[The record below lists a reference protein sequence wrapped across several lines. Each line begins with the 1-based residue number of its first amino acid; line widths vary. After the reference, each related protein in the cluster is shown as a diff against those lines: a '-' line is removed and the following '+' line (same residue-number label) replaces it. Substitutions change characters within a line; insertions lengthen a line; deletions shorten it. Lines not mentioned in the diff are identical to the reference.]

1 MKLIAIEQQIL
12 LTRFKIQLLI
22 DLTNRRKSCC
32 LQINYTDLR
41 DIIYLQISFYHPPNE
56 NDTKK
61 SGSKAA
67 IIFNHEI
74 EKKKKKG
81 SYQYSRAIKRIAE
94 QRKSSGGIGER
105 MNSGP
110 YK

>member
-1 MKLIAIEQQIL
+1 M
-12 LTRFKIQLLI
+12 
-22 DLTNRRKSCC
+22 
-32 LQINYTDLR
+32 
-41 DIIYLQISFYHPPNE
+41 
-56 NDTKK
+56 KK

-74 EKKKKKG
+74 EKKKKG